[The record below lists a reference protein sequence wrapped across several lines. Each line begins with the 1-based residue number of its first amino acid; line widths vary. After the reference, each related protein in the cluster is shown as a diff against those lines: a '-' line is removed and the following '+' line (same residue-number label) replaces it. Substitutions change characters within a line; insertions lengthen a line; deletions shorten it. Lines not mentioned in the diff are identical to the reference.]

1 MLAQLEHFL
10 SLYTWTNVPKS
21 TLQIVMDQTRV
32 EIIIVLRDG
41 QCKGMLEI

>member
-1 MLAQLEHFL
+1 
-10 SLYTWTNVPKS
+10 
-21 TLQIVMDQTRV
+21 LQIVMDQTRV